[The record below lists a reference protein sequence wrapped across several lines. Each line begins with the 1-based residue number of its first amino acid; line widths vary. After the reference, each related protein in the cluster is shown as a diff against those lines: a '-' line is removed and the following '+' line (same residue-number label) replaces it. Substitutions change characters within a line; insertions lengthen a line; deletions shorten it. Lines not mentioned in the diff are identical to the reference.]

1 MATTYWQNKHSQALI
16 LPTKEGTS
24 ITIPQAGYVKDES
37 GTYYSASFGLTS
49 VSEPSGV
56 TYAYTY
62 THQVPPPDEVGEP
75 GGTTGQLQY
84 NNAGEFAGVAGS
96 TCDESGVFLEIPT
109 EILLQSGAQP
119 TSYSSMSLQPE
130 GYANLYASVPLAE
143 GEGEGTSNYAGIT
156 LAAANDTPA
165 NITLSATTGLSAPAT
180 ILLEEG
186 DITCTA
192 TELNLNVSGVTF
204 GGNILSRNYVDNA
217 AALADGL
224 VEGQLY
230 HTDGALKVVVP
241 VV

>member
-1 MATTYWQNKHSQALI
+1 MATTYWQNNHPQALI

-24 ITIPQAGYVKDES
+24 ITVPQAGYVKDES

-62 THQVPPPDEVGEP
+62 THQ
-75 GGTTGQLQY
+75 
-84 NNAGEFAGVAGS
+84 
-96 TCDESGVFLEIPT
+96 
-109 EILLQSGAQP
+109 
-119 TSYSSMSLQPE
+119 
-130 GYANLYASVPLAE
+130 
-143 GEGEGTSNYAGIT
+143 
-156 LAAANDTPA
+156 
-165 NITLSATTGLSAPAT
+165 
-180 ILLEEG
+180 
-186 DITCTA
+186 
-192 TELNLNVSGVTF
+192 TF

-241 VV
+241 AV

>member
-1 MATTYWQNKHSQALI
+1 MATTYWQNTNPQALI

-84 NNAGEFAGVAGS
+84 NNAGEFAGLDGS
-96 TCDESGVFLEIPT
+96 TIGTDGVSIVIGGTGAPT
-109 EILLQSGAQP
+109 
-119 TSYSSMSLQPE
+119 
-130 GYANLYASVPLAE
+130 
-143 GEGEGTSNYAGIT
+143 
-156 LAAANDTPA
+156 
-165 NITLSATTGLSAPAT
+165 
-180 ILLEEG
+180 
-186 DITCTA
+186 
-192 TELNLNVSGVTF
+192 TELNLGDTGIAAISALGGVADEEASVTVTSLASGTTNSVTIHTANGDTSVVSDITLIPGKIELSSTEVDIITS
-204 GGNILSRNYVDNA
+204 NILLSANFLLRNYVDNA

-230 HTDGALKVVVP
+230 HTGGALKVVIP
-241 VV
+241 AE